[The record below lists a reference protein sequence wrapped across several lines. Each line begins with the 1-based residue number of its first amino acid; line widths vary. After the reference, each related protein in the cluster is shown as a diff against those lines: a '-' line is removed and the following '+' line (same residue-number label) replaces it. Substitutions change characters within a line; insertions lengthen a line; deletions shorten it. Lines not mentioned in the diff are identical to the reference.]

1 MLLSAVN
8 IAGSVCQDSVYVP
21 WNVVLPEGYD
31 AVVDLLK
38 KAYDV
43 VVVAERMFGTPLK
56 DGSVWLV
63 SVFCCGRVLGSARC
77 EDLQYC
83 RSRRGGILAPV
94 RSRPANAQHEL

>member
-8 IAGSVCQDSVYVP
+8 IAGSVCEDSVYNP
-21 WNVVLPEGYD
+21 WNVVLPEGYG

-43 VVVAERMFGTPLK
+43 VVVAARMFGTPLK

-63 SVFCCGRVLGSARC
+63 PVLCCGRVLGSAGC
-77 EDLQYC
+77 KNLQYC
-83 RSRRGGILAPV
+83 RSRRSGKLAPV
-94 RSRPANAQHEL
+94 RSRPAKAQHDL